1 MTAPAFPITLD
12 TDAARESWVL
22 NADGGSYLVFSEG
35 TAWIA
40 YQTED
45 GDWFAT
51 RPAWEDDLYPDGT
64 FPDGVT
70 HSFEG
75 LALPLTIAAS
85 AEMPVAA
92 DPVTETRRVLK
103 TLDPSAL
110 FTLRDEIHKRIS
122 DGEHPRLTA
131 RVNNEG
137 DLVLV
142 HPDLNLEFYPE
153 DLIVVNVAEEWTHVE
168 WTHVESADVD
178 TRSIK
183 VAYDHEGDFETLSYA
198 VEFQG
203 QLRPVRLPEGWTE
216 I

>member
-1 MTAPAFPITLD
+1 MTTPAFPITLE
-12 TDAARESWVL
+12 TDAARDSWVL
-22 NADGGSYLVFSEG
+22 SVDGGSYLVFSEG

-51 RPAWEDDLYPDGT
+51 RPAWDDDLYPDGT

-75 LALPLTIAAS
+75 LDLPLIIAAS
-85 AEMPVAA
+85 AEMPTETA
-92 DPVTETRRVLK
+92 DPITETRRVLK

-131 RVNNEG
+131 RVDNEG
-137 DLVLV
+137 DLVFV
-142 HPDLNLEFYPE
+142 HPDLNLELYPG
-153 DLIVVNVAEEWTHVE
+153 DLIVVDVTEE

-183 VAYDHEGDFETLSYA
+183 ITYDHEGDFEMLSYA

-203 QLRPVRLPEGWTE
+203 QLHPVRLPEDWFE
-216 I
+216 V